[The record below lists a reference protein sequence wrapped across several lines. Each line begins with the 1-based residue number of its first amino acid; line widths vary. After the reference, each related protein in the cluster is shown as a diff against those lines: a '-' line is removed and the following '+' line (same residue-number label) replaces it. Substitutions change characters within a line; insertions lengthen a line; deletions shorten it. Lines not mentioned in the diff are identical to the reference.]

1 MSLLHGMLPK
11 VGEMLE
17 YPLKGSGLLRLLN
30 KVNGLDILSIIL
42 KPQSISYICS
52 FLIRPG
58 EKFG

>member
-11 VGEMLE
+11 VGELLE
-17 YPLKGSGLLRLLN
+17 YPFKGAGLLELLN
-30 KVNGLDILSIIL
+30 KVNGLDILSIQN
-42 KPQSISYICS
+42 PPSISYICS